1 MLSLRNPSRRCAT
14 GIRPL
19 AASLVAL
26 SLVAGLGAASI
37 ASAAD
42 DALPKIPNKKPLRVG
57 FAQTES
63 NNPWR
68 LAETKS
74 FKDIASKCGWQ
85 MVMTDANSSPAK
97 QVADIQSMIAQHVD
111 LLVFPPREEKPL
123 APVVL
128 QAKKAGIPV
137 ILVDRNVDQSMAKAG
152 RDYITFIGSDFIDQ
166 GHRAADWLVKATSG
180 KATIIELEGSTGAS
194 AANDRKKGFDE
205 VIAKNPGMKIVASQS
220 GDFARDK
227 GRQVMET
234 LLQAHPDVT
243 AVYAHN
249 DEMALGAIAAIK
261 AAGKQP
267 GKDII
272 LVTIDGTKG
281 GMDAIAAGELG
292 ASVQSSPFFGPLA
305 CDVAQK
311 FAKGETVPPWVKV
324 SDRFYDKSNVKESM
338 QYGY

>member
-1 MLSLRNPSRRCAT
+1 MLSLENFNKRKFPLRV
-14 GIRPL
+14 L
-19 AASLVAL
+19 AASALAL
-26 SLVAGLGAASI
+26 SMSAGLSI
-37 ASAAD
+37 AHAD
-42 DALPKIPNKKPLRVG
+42 DAGLPKLANKKPLRVG

-74 FKDIASKCGWQ
+74 FKDIAAKCGWQ
-85 MVMTDANSSPAK
+85 LVMTDANSSASK

-111 LLVFPPREEKPL
+111 LIVFPPREEKPL
-123 APVVL
+123 APIVL

-137 ILVDRNVDQSMAKAG
+137 ILVDRNVDQSVAKAG
-152 RDYITFIGSDFIDQ
+152 QDYITFIGSDFIDQ
-166 GHRAADWLVKATSG
+166 GQRAADWLIKATGG
-180 KATIIELEGSTGAS
+180 KGKIVELEGSTGAS
-194 AANDRKKGFDE
+194 AANDRKRGFDD
-205 VIAKNPGMKIVASQS
+205 VIAKNPGMQIVASQS

-267 GKDII
+267 GKDITI
-272 LVTIDGTKG
+272 VTIDGTKG

-311 FAKGETVPPWVKV
+311 FAKGETIPPWVKV
-324 SDRFYDKSNVKESM
+324 SDRFYDKSNVAQSM